1 MSGRQIHRTGVF
13 VLSSAMVLI
22 GVVLLVEAFASSS
35 GLVAR
40 LLLGALFA
48 AAGLGRLYVE
58 VRRGRRAP

>member
-13 VLSSAMVLI
+13 VLSTAMILI
-22 GVVLLVEAFASSS
+22 GLALVVEAFTSSS

-48 AAGLGRLYVE
+48 AAGVGRLYVE
-58 VRRGRRAP
+58 VRRGRRAS